1 MDPPG
6 LYARLLSYIFI
17 KNLRQWIKKHFGLIF
32 RCNQISF
39 LSYSL
44 QNLFIVKDSGNHLP
58 SIFSNNEFC
67 VYRHL
72 CVWACVCLCMCVAAA
87 SSGHCFSLPFS
98 TLFSHWAGNS
108 LFWLGWLV
116 SKPAGSAWFC
126 FSKDG
131 VEDVHCHTLLLCGCW
146 GSKLRSTRWC
156 SRHFPIEPSP
166 QSL

>member
-6 LYARLLSYIFI
+6 FYARLLSYIFI
-17 KNLRQWIKKHFGLIF
+17 KNLRPWIKKHLGLIF

-44 QNLFIVKDSGNHLP
+44 QNLFIVKDSGNH
-58 SIFSNNEFC
+58 FVC
-67 VYRHL
+67 MWRL

-87 SSGHCFSLPFS
+87 SSGHCFSLILYLIFWDRV
-98 TLFSHWAGNS
+98 SHWAGSS

-126 FSKDG
+126 FCRDG

-146 GSKLRSTRWC
+146 GSNLRSTRWC
-156 SRHFPIEPSP
+156 SRHLPIEPSP